1 MAGGRRSPVKTLHLL
16 RHAKSAWDRPSL
28 PDRERGLNRRG
39 RRDAPRMGAALA
51 RRTRPMPVY
60 VSAAKRARLT
70 LEGLCSGWPAL
81 AAMPHRVDEE
91 LYTFSSEDLFH
102 WIAARD
108 DGVDAVLLIGH
119 NPALTDLVNA
129 LCGRRC
135 VGTVPTAGYVRLSL
149 HIDRWRDLLQGC
161 AVIEERLFPKE
172 LPDP

>member
-1 MAGGRRSPVKTLHLL
+1 MKTLHLL

-28 PDRERGLNRRG
+28 PDRERGLNKRG
-39 RRDAPRMGAALA
+39 RRDAPSMGAALA
-51 RRTRPMPVY
+51 RRMKPMPAY
-60 VSAAKRARLT
+60 VSAAMRARLT

-81 AAMPHRVDEE
+81 AAMPHRVDEA
-91 LYTFSSEDLFH
+91 LYTISHEDLFH
-102 WIAARD
+102 WIAERD
-108 DGVDAVLLIGH
+108 DGEDTLFLIGH
-119 NPALTDLVNA
+119 NPAMTDLVNA

-135 VGTVPTAGYVRLSL
+135 LENLPTAGYVRLAL